1 MVSRLLMLMR
11 ETVSGPA
18 RKNLSEC
25 FDYLMKE
32 MGPKFRV
39 MALSHPARQ
48 KSGEQMPGFYAL
60 QQDYSAFMRAPP
72 KIDVEGDLK

>member
-1 MVSRLLMLMR
+1 MLMR
-11 ETVSGPA
+11 ATISAPA

-48 KSGEQMPGFYAL
+48 KSGEQIPGFYKL
-60 QQDYSAFMRAPP
+60 QQDHSAFMRAPP
-72 KIDVEGDLK
+72 KMDIESDLK